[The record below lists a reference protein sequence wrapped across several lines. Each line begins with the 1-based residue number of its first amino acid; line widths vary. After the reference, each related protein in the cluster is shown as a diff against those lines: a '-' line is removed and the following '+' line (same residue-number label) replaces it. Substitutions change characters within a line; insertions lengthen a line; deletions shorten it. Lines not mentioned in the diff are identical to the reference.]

1 MECGMNFQD
10 LIYVKRD
17 GGVLTEEQIRWFINA
32 FTKNEIPDEQAGSF
46 LMAVF
51 FQGLNKEELSVWTD
65 AMIKSGEIL
74 DLSSVGK
81 PTVDKH
87 STGGVGDKISLPL
100 CPLVAS
106 FGAAVPQLSGRGLGT
121 FGGTLDKMESV
132 SGFNITLSN
141 EKMIQQLKDVGVFIT
156 AAGAGLAPAD
166 RKMYSFRDVIGTVE
180 CIPLI
185 ASSIMSKK
193 IAEGTQSLVL
203 DVKAGRG
210 AFMKDFSKAKQL
222 AETMVEI
229 GNKAGVKTVALITQ
243 MDTPLGNA
251 VGNALEVSESID
263 VLNGKGPQDVIE
275 ITLALAKEML
285 QLAGINKDPATGLK
299 DGTALQVWKKMIV
312 AQGGNPD
319 IEIPVAKQKENVVA
333 TQSGYITDLDA
344 YAIGLSAWRL
354 GAGRAKK
361 EDAVSKTAGIIC
373 LAKEGDYVEK
383 DQPVLELHIDDS
395 SRLPLAK
402 EALKNA
408 FTIAAEPREKRKIV
422 LERIS

>member
-1 MECGMNFQD
+1 MNFQD
-10 LIYVKRD
+10 LIYTKRD
-17 GGVLTEEQIRWFINA
+17 GGVLTEDQIRWFINA

-51 FQGLNKEELSVWTD
+51 FQGLNKEELNVWTD

-408 FTIAAEPREKRKIV
+408 FTIGAEPKEKRKIV

>member
-1 MECGMNFQD
+1 MNFQD
-10 LIYVKRD
+10 LIYTKRD
-17 GGVLTEEQIRWFINA
+17 GGILSEEQIRWFIDK

-51 FQGLNKEELSVWTD
+51 FRGLNKEELNIWTD
-65 AMIKSGEIL
+65 AMIKSGEKL

-132 SGFNITLSN
+132 SGFNISLTN
-141 EKMIQQLKDVGVFIT
+141 EKMIKQLKDVGVFIT
-156 AAGAGLAPAD
+156 AAGVGLAPAD
-166 RKMYSFRDVIGTVE
+166 RKMYSFRDVIGAVE

-229 GNKAGVKTVALITQ
+229 GNNAGVKTVALITQ
-243 MDTPLGNA
+243 METPLGNA

-263 VLNGKGPQDVIE
+263 VLNGKGPSDVIE

-285 QLAGINKDPATGLK
+285 NLAGINKDPAEGLK
-299 DGTALQVWKKMIV
+299 NGLAFNVWKNMIK

-319 IEIPVAKQKENVVA
+319 AEIPVAKKKEYILA
-333 TQSGYITDLDA
+333 SKSGYITDLNA
-344 YAIGLSAWRL
+344 YSIGLSAWRL

-373 LAKEGDYVEK
+373 LAKEGTFVEK
-383 DQPVLELHIDDS
+383 DQPVLELHIDDET
-395 SRLPLAK
+395 RITAAK
-402 EALKNA
+402 EALLDA
-408 FTIAAEPREKRKIV
+408 FEIGPEPKEKRKIV

>member
-1 MECGMNFQD
+1 MNFQD
-10 LIYVKRD
+10 LIYAKRD

-299 DGTALQVWKKMIV
+299 DGSAMQVWKKMII

-319 IEIPVAKQKENVVA
+319 VEIPVAKQKENVVA

-383 DQPVLELHIDDS
+383 DQPVLELHIDDA

-408 FTIAAEPREKRKIV
+408 FTIGAEPKEKRKII

>member
-1 MECGMNFQD
+1 MNFQD

-51 FQGLNKEELSVWTD
+51 FQGLNKEELNVWTD

-121 FGGTLDKMESV
+121 FGGTLDKMESI
-132 SGFNITLSN
+132 SGFNITLPN

-319 IEIPVAKQKENVVA
+319 IEIPVAKQKENIVA

-408 FTIAAEPREKRKIV
+408 FTIGAEPREKRKIV

>member
-1 MECGMNFQD
+1 MNFQD
-10 LIYVKRD
+10 LIYTKRD
-17 GGVLTEEQIRWFINA
+17 GGILSEEQIRWFIDK

-51 FQGLNKEELSVWTD
+51 FRGLNKEELNIWTD
-65 AMIKSGEIL
+65 AMIKSGEKL
-74 DLSSVGK
+74 DLSTVGK

-132 SGFNITLSN
+132 SGFNISLTN
-141 EKMIQQLKDVGVFIT
+141 EQMINQLKDVGVFIT
-156 AAGAGLAPAD
+156 AAGVGLAPAD
-166 RKMYSFRDVIGTVE
+166 RKMYSFRDVIGAVE

-229 GNKAGVKTVALITQ
+229 GNNAGVKTVALITQ
-243 MDTPLGNA
+243 METPLGNA

-263 VLNGKGPQDVIE
+263 VLNGKGPSDVIE

-285 QLAGINKDPATGLK
+285 NLAGINKDPAEGLK
-299 DGTALQVWKKMIV
+299 NGSAFNVWKNMIK

-319 IEIPVAKQKENVVA
+319 AEIPVAKKKEYILANK
-333 TQSGYITDLDA
+333 SGYITDLNA
-344 YAIGLSAWRL
+344 YSIGLSAWRL

-373 LAKEGDYVEK
+373 LAKEGTFVEK
-383 DQPVLELHIDDS
+383 DQPVLELHIDDET
-395 SRLPLAK
+395 RITPAK
-402 EALKNA
+402 EALFDA
-408 FTIAAEPREKRKIV
+408 FEIGPEPKEKRKIV

>member
-1 MECGMNFQD
+1 MNFQD

-51 FQGLNKEELSVWTD
+51 FQGLNKEELNVWTD

-74 DLSSVGK
+74 DLASVGK

-121 FGGTLDKMESV
+121 FGGTLDKMESI

-319 IEIPVAKQKENVVA
+319 IEIPVAKQKEKIVA

-408 FTIAAEPREKRKIV
+408 FTIGAEPREKRKIV

>member
-1 MECGMNFQD
+1 MNFQD
-10 LIYVKRD
+10 LIYTKRD
-17 GGVLTEEQIRWFINA
+17 GGILSEEQIRWFIDK

-51 FQGLNKEELSVWTD
+51 FRGLNKEELNIWTD
-65 AMIKSGEIL
+65 AMIKSGEKL
-74 DLSSVGK
+74 DLSTVGK

-132 SGFNITLSN
+132 SGFNISLTN
-141 EKMIQQLKDVGVFIT
+141 EQMIKQLKDVGVFIT
-156 AAGAGLAPAD
+156 AAGVGLAPAD
-166 RKMYSFRDVIGTVE
+166 RKMYSFRDVIGAVE

-210 AFMKDFSKAKQL
+210 AFMKDFAKAKQL

-229 GNKAGVKTVALITQ
+229 GNNAGVKTVALITQ
-243 MDTPLGNA
+243 METPLGNA

-263 VLNGKGPQDVIE
+263 VLNGKGPSDVIE

-285 QLAGINKDPATGLK
+285 NLAGINKDPAEGLK
-299 DGTALQVWKKMIV
+299 NGSAFNVWKNMIK

-319 IEIPVAKQKENVVA
+319 AEIPVAKKKEYILANE
-333 TQSGYITDLDA
+333 SGYITDLNA
-344 YAIGLSAWRL
+344 YSIGLSAWRL

-361 EDAVSKTAGIIC
+361 EDVVSKTAGIIC
-373 LAKEGDYVEK
+373 LAKEGTFVEK
-383 DQPVLELHIDDS
+383 DQPVLELHIDDETRITS
-395 SRLPLAK
+395 AK
-402 EALKNA
+402 EALLDA
-408 FTIAAEPREKRKIV
+408 FEIGPEPKEKRKIV

>member
-1 MECGMNFQD
+1 MNFQD
-10 LIYVKRD
+10 LIYAKRD
-17 GGVLTEEQIRWFINA
+17 GGVLTEAQIRWFINA

-299 DGTALQVWKKMIV
+299 DGSAMQVWKKMII

-319 IEIPVAKQKENVVA
+319 IEIPVAKKKENVVA

-408 FTIAAEPREKRKIV
+408 FTIGAEPKEKRKII

>member
-1 MECGMNFQD
+1 MNFQD
-10 LIYVKRD
+10 LIYAKRD
-17 GGVLTEEQIRWFINA
+17 GGVLNEEQIRWFINA

-299 DGTALQVWKKMIV
+299 DGTALQVWKKMII

-319 IEIPVAKQKENVVA
+319 IEIPVAKKKENVVA

-383 DQPVLELHIDDS
+383 DQPVLELHIDDA

-408 FTIAAEPREKRKIV
+408 FTIGAEPKEKRKII

>member
-1 MECGMNFQD
+1 MNFQD
-10 LIYVKRD
+10 LIYAKRD
-17 GGVLTEEQIRWFINA
+17 GGVLTEDQIRWFINA

-51 FQGLNKEELSVWTD
+51 FQGLNKEELNVWTD

-299 DGTALQVWKKMIV
+299 DGSALQVWKKMII
-312 AQGGNPD
+312 AQGGNSD
-319 IEIPVAKQKENVVA
+319 IEIPVASKKEKVVV

-383 DQPVLELHIDDS
+383 DQPVLELHIDEAA
-395 SRLPLAK
+395 RLPFAK

-408 FTIAAEPREKRKIV
+408 FSIGAEPKEKRKII

>member
-1 MECGMNFQD
+1 MNFQD
-10 LIYVKRD
+10 LIYAKRD
-17 GGVLTEEQIRWFINA
+17 GGVLTEAQIRWFINA

-210 AFMKDFSKAKQL
+210 AFMKDFSRAKQL

-299 DGTALQVWKKMIV
+299 DGTALQVWKKMII

-319 IEIPVAKQKENVVA
+319 IEIPVAKKKENVVA

-408 FTIAAEPREKRKIV
+408 FTIGAEPKEKRKII

>member
-1 MECGMNFQD
+1 MNFQD

-51 FQGLNKEELSVWTD
+51 FQGLNKEELNVWTD

-74 DLSSVGK
+74 DLASVGK

-121 FGGTLDKMESV
+121 FGGTLDKMESI

-210 AFMKDFSKAKQL
+210 AFMKDFLKAKQL

-319 IEIPVAKQKENVVA
+319 LEIPVAKQKEKIVA

-408 FTIAAEPREKRKIV
+408 FTIGAEPREKRKIV

>member
-1 MECGMNFQD
+1 MNFQD
-10 LIYVKRD
+10 LIYAKRD

-51 FQGLNKEELSVWTD
+51 FQGLNKEELNVWTD

-74 DLSSVGK
+74 DLSGVGK

-299 DGTALQVWKKMIV
+299 DGSAMQVWKKMII

-319 IEIPVAKQKENVVA
+319 IEIPV
-333 TQSGYITDLDA
+333 ITDLDA
-344 YAIGLSAWRL
+344 YSIGLSAWRL

-408 FTIAAEPREKRKIV
+408 FAIGAEPKEKRKII

>member
-1 MECGMNFQD
+1 MNFQD
-10 LIYVKRD
+10 LIYTKRD
-17 GGVLTEEQIRWFINA
+17 GGVLTEDQIRWFINA

-51 FQGLNKEELSVWTD
+51 FQGLNKEELNVWTD

-299 DGTALQVWKKMIV
+299 DGSAMQVWKKMII

-319 IEIPVAKQKENVVA
+319 IEIPVAKQKEKVVA

-408 FTIAAEPREKRKIV
+408 FAIGAEPKEKRKII

>member
-10 LIYVKRD
+10 LIYAKRD

-51 FQGLNKEELSVWTD
+51 FQGLNKDELNFWTD
-65 AMIKSGEIL
+65 AMIKSGEKL

-121 FGGTLDKMESV
+121 FGGTLDKMESIE
-132 SGFNITLSN
+132 GFNISLSN
-141 EKMIQQLKDVGVFIT
+141 DQMIKQLKDVGVFIT
-156 AAGAGLAPAD
+156 AAGVGLAPAD
-166 RKMYSFRDVIGTVE
+166 RKMYSFRDVIGAVE

-210 AFMKDFSKAKQL
+210 AFMKDFSRAKQL

-243 MDTPLGNA
+243 METPLGNA
-251 VGNALEVSESID
+251 VGNALEVSESIE
-263 VLNGKGPQDVIE
+263 VLNGKGPADVIE

-285 QLAGINKDPATGLK
+285 ELAGIKKDPASALK
-299 DGTALQVWKKMIV
+299 DGSALATWKKMIA

-319 IEIPVAKQKENVVA
+319 AKIPVADKTEKILA
-333 TQSGYITDLDA
+333 PKSGYITDLDA

-373 LAKEGDYVEK
+373 LAKEGSFVEK
-383 DQPVLELHIDDS
+383 DQPVLELHIDEQA
-395 SRLPLAK
+395 RLPLAK
-402 EALKNA
+402 QALENA
-408 FTIAAEPREKRKIV
+408 FTIAPEPCEKRKIV

>member
-1 MECGMNFQD
+1 MNFQD
-10 LIYVKRD
+10 LIYAKRD

-51 FQGLNKEELSVWTD
+51 FQGLNKEELNVWTD

-210 AFMKDFSKAKQL
+210 AFMKDFSRAKQL

-299 DGTALQVWKKMIV
+299 DGTALQVWKKMII

-333 TQSGYITDLDA
+333 TQSGYITDSDA

-383 DQPVLELHIDDS
+383 DQPVLELHIDEA
-395 SRLPLAK
+395 SRLPFAK

-408 FTIAAEPREKRKIV
+408 FTIGAEPKEKRKII

>member
-1 MECGMNFQD
+1 MNFQD
-10 LIYVKRD
+10 LIYTKRD
-17 GGVLTEEQIRWFINA
+17 GGVLTEDQIRWFINA

-51 FQGLNKEELSVWTD
+51 FQGLNKEELNVWTD

-210 AFMKDFSKAKQL
+210 AFMKDFSKANQL

-229 GNKAGVKTVALITQ
+229 GNRAGVKTVALITQ

-285 QLAGINKDPATGLK
+285 QLAGIDKDPATGLK
-299 DGTALQVWKKMIV
+299 DGSALQVWKKMII

-319 IEIPVAKQKENVVA
+319 IEIPVATKKEKVVA

-383 DQPVLELHIDDS
+383 DQPVLELHIDEAA
-395 SRLPLAK
+395 RLPFAK

-408 FTIAAEPREKRKIV
+408 FSIGAEPKEKRKII

>member
-1 MECGMNFQD
+1 MNFQD
-10 LIYVKRD
+10 LIYAKRD

-141 EKMIQQLKDVGVFIT
+141 KKMIQQLKDVGVFIT

-299 DGTALQVWKKMIV
+299 DGSAMQVWKKMIV

-319 IEIPVAKQKENVVA
+319 IEIPVAKQKENIVD

-383 DQPVLELHIDDS
+383 DQPVLELHIDEA
-395 SRLPLAK
+395 SRLPFAK

-408 FTIAAEPREKRKIV
+408 FTIGAEPKEKRKII

>member
-1 MECGMNFQD
+1 MNFQD
-10 LIYVKRD
+10 LIYAKRD

-51 FQGLNKEELSVWTD
+51 FQGLNKQELSVWTD

-121 FGGTLDKMESV
+121 FGGTLDKMESI

-299 DGTALQVWKKMIV
+299 DGSAMQVWKKMII

-383 DQPVLELHIDDS
+383 DQPVLELHIDEA
-395 SRLPLAK
+395 SRLPFAK

-408 FTIAAEPREKRKIV
+408 FTIGAEPKEKRKII

>member
-1 MECGMNFQD
+1 MNFQD
-10 LIYVKRD
+10 LIYAKRD

-121 FGGTLDKMESV
+121 FGGTLDKIESV

-210 AFMKDFSKAKQL
+210 AFMKDFSRAKQL

-299 DGTALQVWKKMIV
+299 DGTALQVWKKMII

-319 IEIPVAKQKENVVA
+319 IEIPVAKKKENVVA

-408 FTIAAEPREKRKIV
+408 FTIGAEPKEKRKII

>member
-1 MECGMNFQD
+1 MNFQD
-10 LIYVKRD
+10 LIYAKRD

-210 AFMKDFSKAKQL
+210 AFMKDFSRAKQL

-299 DGTALQVWKKMIV
+299 DGTALQVWKKMII

-319 IEIPVAKQKENVVA
+319 IEIPVAKKKENVVA

-408 FTIAAEPREKRKIV
+408 FTIGAEPKEKRKII

>member
-1 MECGMNFQD
+1 MNFQD
-10 LIYVKRD
+10 LIYAKRD

-51 FQGLNKEELSVWTD
+51 FQGLNKKELSVWTD

-166 RKMYSFRDVIGTVE
+166 RKMYSFRVVIGTVE

-299 DGTALQVWKKMIV
+299 DGTALQVWKKMII

-319 IEIPVAKQKENVVA
+319 IEIPVAKKKENVVA

-383 DQPVLELHIDDS
+383 DQPILELHIDDA

-408 FTIAAEPREKRKIV
+408 FTIGAEPKEKRKII

>member
-1 MECGMNFQD
+1 MNFQD
-10 LIYVKRD
+10 LIYAKRD

-383 DQPVLELHIDDS
+383 DQPVLELHIDEA
-395 SRLPLAK
+395 SRLPFAK

-408 FTIAAEPREKRKIV
+408 FTIGAEPKEKRKII

>member
-1 MECGMNFQD
+1 MNFQD
-10 LIYVKRD
+10 LIYAKRD
-17 GGVLTEEQIRWFINA
+17 GGVLTEDQIRWFINA

-51 FQGLNKEELSVWTD
+51 FQGLNKEELNVWTD

-285 QLAGINKDPATGLK
+285 ELAGIKKDPASGLK
-299 DGTALQVWKKMIV
+299 DGSAMQVWKKMII

-319 IEIPVAKQKENVVA
+319 IEIPVATKKEKVVA

-383 DQPVLELHIDDS
+383 DQPVLELHIDEAA
-395 SRLPLAK
+395 RLPFAK

-408 FTIAAEPREKRKIV
+408 FSIGAEPKEKRKII

>member
-1 MECGMNFQD
+1 MNFQD

-319 IEIPVAKQKENVVA
+319 IEIPVAKQKENIVA

-408 FTIAAEPREKRKIV
+408 FTIGAEPREKRKIV

>member
-1 MECGMNFQD
+1 MNFQD
-10 LIYVKRD
+10 LIYAKRD

-51 FQGLNKEELSVWTD
+51 FQGLNKEELNVWTD

-74 DLSSVGK
+74 DLSGVGK

-299 DGTALQVWKKMIV
+299 DGTALQVWKKMII

-319 IEIPVAKQKENVVA
+319 IEIPVAKQKEKVVA

-408 FTIAAEPREKRKIV
+408 FAIGAEPKEKRKII

>member
-1 MECGMNFQD
+1 MNFQD
-10 LIYVKRD
+10 LIYAKRD

-299 DGTALQVWKKMIV
+299 DGTALQVWKKMII

-383 DQPVLELHIDDS
+383 DQPILELHIDDA

-408 FTIAAEPREKRKIV
+408 FTIGAEPKEKRKII

>member
-1 MECGMNFQD
+1 MNFQD
-10 LIYVKRD
+10 LIYAKRD

-32 FTKNEIPDEQAGSF
+32 FTKDEIPNEQAGSF

-51 FQGLNKEELSVWTD
+51 FQGLNKQELNVWTD
-65 AMIKSGEIL
+65 AMIKSGEKL

-106 FGAAVPQLSGRGLGT
+106 FGAAVPQLSGRGLGLT
-121 FGGTLDKMESV
+121 GGTLDKMESV

-141 EKMIQQLKDVGVFIT
+141 DQMIKQLKDVGVFIT
-156 AAGAGLAPAD
+156 AASSGLAPAD
-166 RKMYSFRDVIGTVE
+166 RKMYSFRDVIGAVE

-193 IAEGTQSLVL
+193 IAEGTQALVL
-203 DVKAGRG
+203 DVKTGRG

-243 MDTPLGNA
+243 MDTPLGQA

-285 QLAGINKDPATGLK
+285 ELAGIKKDPATGLK
-299 DGTALQVWKKMIV
+299 DGSAFGIWKKMII
-312 AQGGNPD
+312 AQGGDPE
-319 IEIPVAKQKENVVA
+319 IEIPVATNKEKVFA
-333 TQSGYITDLDA
+333 TKAGYITNLDA
-344 YAIGLSAWRL
+344 YAIGLAAWRL
-354 GAGRAKK
+354 GAGREKK
-361 EDAVSKTAGIIC
+361 EDSVSKTAGIIC

-383 DQPVLELHIDDS
+383 DQPVLELHIDDA

-402 EALKNA
+402 AALENA
-408 FTIAAEPREKRKIV
+408 FTMGSEPKEKRKII
-422 LERIS
+422 LDRIS

>member
-1 MECGMNFQD
+1 MNFQD

-51 FQGLNKEELSVWTD
+51 FQGLNKEELNVWTD

-132 SGFNITLSN
+132 SGFNITLPN

-299 DGTALQVWKKMIV
+299 DGSAMQVWKKMII

-319 IEIPVAKQKENVVA
+319 IEIPVAKQKENIVA

-408 FTIAAEPREKRKIV
+408 FTIGAEPREKRKIV

>member
-1 MECGMNFQD
+1 MNFQD
-10 LIYVKRD
+10 LIYAKRD

-51 FQGLNKEELSVWTD
+51 FQGLNKEELNVWTD

-299 DGTALQVWKKMIV
+299 DGTALQVWKKMII

-319 IEIPVAKQKENVVA
+319 IEIPVATKKEKVVA

-383 DQPVLELHIDDS
+383 DQPVLELHIDEAA
-395 SRLPLAK
+395 RLPFAK

-408 FTIAAEPREKRKIV
+408 FSIGAEPKEKRKII

>member
-1 MECGMNFQD
+1 MNFQD

-51 FQGLNKEELSVWTD
+51 FQGLNKEELNVWTD

-74 DLSSVGK
+74 DLASVGK

-121 FGGTLDKMESV
+121 FGGTLDKMESI
-132 SGFNITLSN
+132 SGFNITLPN

-319 IEIPVAKQKENVVA
+319 IEIPVAKQKENIVA

-383 DQPVLELHIDDS
+383 DQPVLELHVDDS

-408 FTIAAEPREKRKIV
+408 FTIGAEPREKRKIV

>member
-1 MECGMNFQD
+1 MNFQD

-121 FGGTLDKMESV
+121 FGGTLDKMESI

-263 VLNGKGPQDVIE
+263 ALNGKGPQDVIE

-383 DQPVLELHIDDS
+383 DQPVLELHIDEAA
-395 SRLPLAK
+395 RLPFAK

-408 FTIAAEPREKRKIV
+408 FSIGAEPKEKRKII

>member
-1 MECGMNFQD
+1 MNFQD
-10 LIYVKRD
+10 LIYTKRD

-51 FQGLNKEELSVWTD
+51 FQGLNKEELNFWTD
-65 AMIKSGEIL
+65 AMIKSGEKL

-121 FGGTLDKMESV
+121 FGGTLDKMESIE
-132 SGFNITLSN
+132 GFNISLSN
-141 EKMIQQLKDVGVFIT
+141 DQMIKQLKDVGVFIT
-156 AAGAGLAPAD
+156 AAGVGLAPAD
-166 RKMYSFRDVIGTVE
+166 RKMYSFRDVIGAVE

-210 AFMKDFSKAKQL
+210 AFMKDFSRARQL

-243 MDTPLGNA
+243 METPLGNA
-251 VGNALEVSESID
+251 VGNALEVSESIE
-263 VLNGKGPQDVIE
+263 VLNGKGPADVIE

-285 QLAGINKDPATGLK
+285 ELAGIKKDPALALK
-299 DGTALQVWKKMIV
+299 DGSALATWKKMV
-312 AQGGNPD
+312 AAQGGNPD
-319 IEIPVAKQKENVVA
+319 AKIPVADKTEKILA
-333 TQSGYITDLDA
+333 TKSGYITDLDA
-344 YAIGLSAWRL
+344 FAIGLSAWRL

-373 LAKEGDYVEK
+373 LAKEGSFVEEG
-383 DQPVLELHIDDS
+383 QPVLELHIDEQA
-395 SRLPLAK
+395 RLPLAK
-402 EALKNA
+402 QALENA
-408 FTIAAEPREKRKIV
+408 FTIAPEPLEKRKIV

>member
-1 MECGMNFQD
+1 MNFQD
-10 LIYVKRD
+10 LIYAKRD

-51 FQGLNKEELSVWTD
+51 FQGLNKEELNVWTD

-74 DLSSVGK
+74 DLSGVGK

-210 AFMKDFSKAKQL
+210 AFMKDFSRAKQL

-285 QLAGINKDPATGLK
+285 QLAGINKDPAAGLK
-299 DGTALQVWKKMIV
+299 DGSAMQVWKKMII

-319 IEIPVAKQKENVVA
+319 IEIPVAKQKEKVVA

-408 FTIAAEPREKRKIV
+408 FTIGAEPKEKRKII

>member
-1 MECGMNFQD
+1 MNFQD

-51 FQGLNKEELSVWTD
+51 FQGLNKEELNVWTD

-132 SGFNITLSN
+132 SGFNITLPN

-319 IEIPVAKQKENVVA
+319 IEIPVAKQKENIVA

-408 FTIAAEPREKRKIV
+408 FTIGAEPKEKRKII

>member
-1 MECGMNFQD
+1 MNFQD

-121 FGGTLDKMESV
+121 FGGTLDKMESI

-408 FTIAAEPREKRKIV
+408 FTNGAEPKEKRKIV